1 MTHRTDRIHLPA
13 DVARCEPAGDCPLK
27 HDCKRY
33 MAAVP
38 QYGSMIGA
46 DLPPPMFL
54 FGPCPFHLPLS
65 LKTGTIK
72 PAKKAKPAV
81 KGMA

>member
-13 DVARCEPAGDCPLK
+13 DVARCEPSNNCGVK

-33 MAAVP
+33 MAAIP
-38 QYGSMIGA
+38 QYGRMIGA
-46 DLPPPMFL
+46 DMPPPFFL
-54 FGPCPFHLPLS
+54 GCPMYLPLS
-65 LKTGTIK
+65 LKTGTIQ